1 MARTEQSKPPQRR
14 EAFSRSWRGTSLFFI
29 GRDSHGNFIG
39 RDSHG
44 NFIGRDSHGNWV
56 AQDQAGLRG
65 GLFINRAEA
74 VRFAMRE
81 HGCRAAIML
90 PGVLELKFGSRLHGL
105 VTAPQDRSLKLS
117 A

>member
-1 MARTEQSKPPQRR
+1 MARTELSKPLQRR
-14 EAFSRSWRGTSLFFI
+14 EVLSRSWRGTSLF
-29 GRDSHGNFIG
+29 
-39 RDSHG
+39 
-44 NFIGRDSHGNWV
+44 FIGRDSHGNWV

-90 PGVLELKFGSRLHGL
+90 PGVVELRFGVWPHEL
-105 VTAPQDRSLKLS
+105 VRGRSQDRSLKLTG
-117 A
+117 